1 MHVRVLFIII
11 FFISN
16 VCFSQTFDYSYI
28 DPCTGSTKTIQVP
41 TNGITVTYYGQIN
54 TFQPQDFNNGTFN
67 SWATGVYN
75 SFGDNNPCA
84 SIVGLPTAVNIAQ
97 NNAIT
102 VVGIIYSLSASMD
115 MMSDMAGSGST
126 NMLSSVESLQ
136 NSTSKGNKKKDKI
149 SSATNGSSGSTASNG
164 SSGSTASNGSAESNG
179 SSGSTANGSS
189 GTSASNGS
197 TANGSSGSTTNGSGG
212 ASASNGSGGSA
223 ANGSSG
229 STTNGSGGASAS
241 NGSGGSAANGSVAAN
256 GSSGSTAS
264 NGSSGSSSVNA
275 SSTSEMSTGNTQA
288 VEGGGPKTNILGGSL
303 NSLQSSGGQSS
314 KNGNRPTVIASSD
327 FVAFNF
333 RNSDN
338 PYGGKF
344 TGGYTSTRWDGLR
357 SSGIMAD
364 YTSAINGPNITA
376 FYAFIG
382 DRKINLISATLTM
395 GFDVRTSYYATIAVG
410 EMRSFQKIKGLKVVY
425 MASGSF
431 GRVYGEPFIGTA
443 AIAGGMYDMNITKR
457 YQVKMLLLYVYCPYV
472 SYYND
477 ILLKSPQ
484 VILPIVGTNIGLTKR
499 FKVNVNVGG
508 AFDLKNSAMN
518 YTVMMGTR
526 LLL

>member
-28 DPCTGSTKTIQVP
+28 DPCTGSTKTIKVP
-41 TNGITVTYYGQIN
+41 SNGITVTYYGQIN

-67 SWATGVYN
+67 SWASGVYN

-84 SIVGLPTAVNIAQ
+84 SIIGLPTAVNIAQ
-97 NNAIT
+97 SNAIT

-115 MMSDMAGSGST
+115 MMADMAGSGST

-136 NSTSKGNKKKDKI
+136 NSTSKGNKRKDKT
-149 SSATNGSSGSTASNG
+149 SSGTNGSNSSSNGSVASNGSNGSNSSSNGSAASNGSNGSSGSNNSSNGSVASNGSAASNG
-164 SSGSTASNGSAESNG
+164 SSGSNGSSSSNSSSNGSAASNGSNSSSNG
-179 SSGSTANGSS
+179 S
-189 GTSASNGS
+189 
-197 TANGSSGSTTNGSGG
+197 
-212 ASASNGSGGSA
+212 
-223 ANGSSG
+223 
-229 STTNGSGGASAS
+229 
-241 NGSGGSAANGSVAAN
+241 V
-256 GSSGSTAS
+256 AS

-303 NSLQSSGGQSS
+303 NSLQSSDGQSS

-443 AIAGGMYDMNITKR
+443 AIVGGMYDMNISKR
-457 YQVKMLLLYVYCPYV
+457 YQMKMLLLYVYCPYV